1 MRHYVS
7 TGFGTFQG
15 GAVTKY
21 LTFPDL
27 KQIHFVFNVKH
38 ENNGLNKCGF
48 QVWEVSNVKNP
59 SLFFFFRYDRNSN
72 LNSHTRIF

>member
-1 MRHYVS
+1 MDEIYMRHYVS

-21 LTFPDL
+21 LTFPNL

-38 ENNGLNKCGF
+38 ENNGWNKCGF

-59 SLFFFFRYDRNSN
+59 SRLGVMGR
-72 LNSHTRIF
+72 